1 VTQKNL
7 VYSQAIASF
16 FTGGSLICLILLFF
30 HTFPHLRFLDSRT
43 LYGPWLEEGL
53 KFLTI
58 LILIKIAYLTPTT
71 IPFLGI
77 GFGFM
82 EQLAY
87 FINRNDFRDRR
98 IIVLWV
104 HIILGLVMAYF
115 FYLAQKERKILL
127 KIIWYLFAFLVPAL
141 IHLYWN
147 FIGSLG

>member
-7 VYSQAIASF
+7 VFPQAIASF
-16 FTGGSLICLILLFF
+16 FIGGSLLCLILLFF
-30 HTFPHLRFLDSRT
+30 HVFPNLRFLDSAT

-53 KFLTI
+53 KFLAI
-58 LILIKIAYLTPTT
+58 LLLIKIAYLTPDT
-71 IPFLGI
+71 IPFLGV

-82 EQLAY
+82 EQIFY
-87 FINRNDFRDRR
+87 FINHNDYTNRR
-98 IIVLWV
+98 IIIVWV
-104 HIILGLVMAYF
+104 HIILGLIMAYF

-147 FIGSLG
+147 FVGSL